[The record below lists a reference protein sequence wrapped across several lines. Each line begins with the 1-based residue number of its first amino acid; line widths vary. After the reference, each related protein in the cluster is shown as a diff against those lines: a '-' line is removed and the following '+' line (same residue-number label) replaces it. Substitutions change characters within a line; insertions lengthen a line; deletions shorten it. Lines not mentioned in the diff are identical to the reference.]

1 MPMGMP
7 AAAAKTWTRPNQAS
21 LLDDKQIGHI
31 RRIRNLAA
39 QLPDDWSGM
48 MGRSSLQEDFGA
60 LRFQLA
66 YMAYALGL
74 AHVHRLPAAPAVFR
88 KPFEQ
93 LIAKILS
100 PDVWTYWHYVSTGNG
115 PLNNSLGELPP
126 RWNPV
131 EADNIMYSAYVQS
144 MALMFHYLFGDAKYA
159 ADGALTMRLQPLFWG
174 ADGQHFPYDER
185 KLNEH
190 LYWTMVQKGY
200 LGIACEPNC
209 VFQICNQVP
218 ILGFRLHDMIYGGDV
233 AKEVTDGYLRAWSEF
248 GILDSGGHYN
258 IVVQERE
265 HALVKRP
272 PLPWADFWLGA
283 LMHAWN
289 PEFVKA
295 NYPHQ
300 IERWSKDGPD
310 GTLWIDP
317 AIPPVGFGK
326 ELSNARDFGWAA
338 ACASEV
344 GDADT
349 LQRLLAYA
357 DRFLNPIWQNGAY
370 FYQRRDEWFDQ
381 QGQLSAMD
389 PHTGNALLAY
399 ARLNVPDGLHKLYDK
414 PWDEGHF
421 HEPALVDMPDDLDV
435 YAARYDA
442 DGGSLWLNL
451 HANENAASVAS
462 ISIGNVWDRSDWTVE
477 LDGESV
483 GHGTAGEPSTGN
495 SIAMRR
501 EGGTLR
507 IECPISRA
515 VDLRLTWH

>member
-1 MPMGMP
+1 MSMRVP
-7 AAAAKTWTRPNQAS
+7 AAAAKPWIRPNQAP
-21 LLDDKQIGHI
+21 LLDDKQVGHI
-31 RRIRNLAA
+31 RRIRNLAD

-74 AHVHRLPAAPAVFR
+74 AHVHRLPAAPALFR

-93 LIAKILS
+93 LITKVLS

-115 PLNNSLGELPP
+115 PLNKSLGELPP

-131 EADNIMYSAYVQS
+131 EVDNIMYSAYVQS
-144 MALMFHYLFGDAKYA
+144 MALMFHYLFGDPKYA
-159 ADGALTMRLQPLFWG
+159 AEGALTMRLQPLFWG
-174 ADGQHFPYDER
+174 ADGQHFSYDER

-190 LYWTMVQKGY
+190 LYWTMVQRGY

-248 GILDSGGHYN
+248 GIIDANGHYN

-289 PEFVKA
+289 PEFVKT
-295 NYPHQ
+295 NYPRQ
-300 IERWSKDGPD
+300 IERWSKNGPD

-317 AIPPVGFGK
+317 AIPPAELAKNYQTLAIWVGLQPAPPRSATPTRCSGCSLTPTSSSIRFGRTALISTSGGMDGSTRGAGSSRWIHTPATRSLPTHGSTCPMACASSTVSRGTRVISASRP
-326 ELSNARDFGWAA
+326 LSTCLPISTYAGRTMMRTAA
-338 ACASEV
+338 ACGSIYVPAQAPRAMAKSASATCGTV
-344 GDADT
+344 AIGLCNSMA
-349 LQRLLAYA
+349 R
-357 DRFLNPIWQNGAY
+357 PSGAEPPSRHT
-370 FYQRRDEWFDQ
+370 RR
-381 QGQLSAMD
+381 
-389 PHTGNALLAY
+389 
-399 ARLNVPDGLHKLYDK
+399 
-414 PWDEGHF
+414 
-421 HEPALVDMPDDLDV
+421 
-435 YAARYDA
+435 
-442 DGGSLWLNL
+442 
-451 HANENAASVAS
+451 AASRCGV
-462 ISIGNVWDRSDWTVE
+462 RT
-477 LDGESV
+477 
-483 GHGTAGEPSTGN
+483 
-495 SIAMRR
+495 
-501 EGGTLR
+501 TL
-507 IECPISRA
+507 C
-515 VDLRLTWH
+515 

>member
-1 MPMGMP
+1 MV
-7 AAAAKTWTRPNQAS
+7 
-21 LLDDKQIGHI
+21 
-31 RRIRNLAA
+31 RIRH
-39 QLPDDWSGM
+39 P
-48 MGRSSLQEDFGA
+48 
-60 LRFQLA
+60 
-66 YMAYALGL
+66 
-74 AHVHRLPAAPAVFR
+74 
-88 KPFEQ
+88 
-93 LIAKILS
+93 
-100 PDVWTYWHYVSTGNG
+100 
-115 PLNNSLGELPP
+115 
-126 RWNPV
+126 
-131 EADNIMYSAYVQS
+131 
-144 MALMFHYLFGDAKYA
+144 
-159 ADGALTMRLQPLFWG
+159 
-174 ADGQHFPYDER
+174 
-185 KLNEH
+185 
-190 LYWTMVQKGY
+190 
-200 LGIACEPNC
+200 
-209 VFQICNQVP
+209 
-218 ILGFRLHDMIYGGDV
+218 
-233 AKEVTDGYLRAWSEF
+233 
-248 GILDSGGHYN
+248 SGGHYN

-349 LQRLLAYA
+349 LRRLLAYA

>member
-1 MPMGMP
+1 MSRP
-7 AAAAKTWTRPNQAS
+7 AAAIKPRTQTDRAP

-74 AHVHRLPAAPAVFR
+74 AHLHRLPAAPGVFR

-93 LIAKILS
+93 LITKILS

-115 PLNNSLGELPP
+115 LLNKSLGELPP

-131 EADNIMYSAYVQS
+131 QTDNIMYSAYVQS
-144 MALMFHYLFGDAKYA
+144 MALMFHYLFGDKKYA
-159 ADGALTMRLQPLFWG
+159 AEGALTMRLQPLFWG
-174 ADGQHFPYDER
+174 ADGQHFQYDER

-190 LYWTMVQKGY
+190 LYWTMVHKGY

-218 ILGFRLHDMIYGGDV
+218 MLGFRLHDMIYGGDV

-248 GILDSGGHYN
+248 GVVDPNGHYN

-265 HALVKRP
+265 HSLVSRP

-289 PEFVKA
+289 PDFVKA
-295 NYPHQ
+295 NYSHH

-317 AIPPVGFGK
+317 AIPPTGFGR
-326 ELSNARDFGWAA
+326 ELSNARDLGWAA

-349 LQRLLAYA
+349 LRRLLAYA
-357 DRFLNPIWQNGAY
+357 DRFLNPVWQDGAY
-370 FYQRRDEWFDQ
+370 FYQRRDGWFDQ
-381 QGQLSAMD
+381 DGRLSAMD

-399 ARLNVPDGLHKLYDK
+399 ARLNVPDGLRKLYAK
-414 PWDEGHF
+414 PWDDAHF
-421 HEPALVDMPDDLDV
+421 REPALVDMSDDIDV
-435 YAARYDA
+435 YGARYYAEDA
-442 DGGSLWLNL
+442 SLWLNL
-451 HANENAASVAS
+451 SRSGNNGRAPN
-462 ISIGNVWDRSDWTVE
+462 ISIGNVWGRGDWTLQ
-477 LDGESV
+477 LDGETA
-483 GHGTAGEPSTGN
+483 GRGTGTAPLVGN
-495 SIAMRR
+495 GIPMRR
-501 EGGTLR
+501 VEDALL
-507 IECPISRA
+507 IECPRTPVA
-515 VDLRLTWH
+515 DFRLTWH